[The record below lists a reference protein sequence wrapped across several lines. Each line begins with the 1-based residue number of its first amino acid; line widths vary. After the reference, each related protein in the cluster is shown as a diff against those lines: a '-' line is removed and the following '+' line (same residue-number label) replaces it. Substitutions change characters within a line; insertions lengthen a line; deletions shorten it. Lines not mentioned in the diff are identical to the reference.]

1 MGVMGEMGKLERGMT
16 VVLEG
21 AVVQEG
27 FLNGRGKRV
36 TGLTGEI
43 CCCGLDVIQWGKDER

>member
-1 MGVMGEMGKLERGMT
+1 MGKLEREVT

-21 AVVQEG
+21 AVVQKG

-36 TGLTGEI
+36 TGLTGES
-43 CCCGLDVIQWGKDER
+43 CCCGLDVRKWGKDER

>member
-1 MGVMGEMGKLERGMT
+1 MGVMGEMGKLEKGAA

-36 TGLTGEI
+36 TGLTGES
-43 CCCGLDVIQWGKDER
+43 CCCGLDVRKWGKDER